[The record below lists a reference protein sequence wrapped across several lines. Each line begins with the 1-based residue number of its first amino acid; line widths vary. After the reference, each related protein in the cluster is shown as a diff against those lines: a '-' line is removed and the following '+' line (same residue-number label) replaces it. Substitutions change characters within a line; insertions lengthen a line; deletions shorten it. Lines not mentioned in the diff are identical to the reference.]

1 VCHESKFCF
10 YYHHAAYRRH
20 CGLRRAASST
30 IRTFY
35 ICSGNLAAQVAQEEL
50 RQNDLV
56 LVALVSKIDRVNSRV
71 FLETEIGSLQAA
83 ASSEVLRDLKEGDV
97 ITIVVS
103 EDESTQVSI

>member
-1 VCHESKFCF
+1 MKASFAFITTMLLTVGT
-10 YYHHAAYRRH
+10 AAFVVQQALLS
-20 CGLRRAASST
+20 GPST
-30 IRTFY
+30 YVQGTR
-35 ICSGNLAAQVAQEEL
+35 AAQVAQEEL

-56 LVALVSKIDRVNSRV
+56 LVALVSKIDRANSRV